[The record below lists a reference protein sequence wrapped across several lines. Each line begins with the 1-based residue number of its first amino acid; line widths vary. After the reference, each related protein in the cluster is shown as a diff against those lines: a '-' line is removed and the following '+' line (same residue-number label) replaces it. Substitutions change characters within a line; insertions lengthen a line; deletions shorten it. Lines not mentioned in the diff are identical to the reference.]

1 MVSEQNKKLKIDF
14 LYLDISVCDRCKAA
28 DKVLDDALEDLRE
41 KLRILKQLTINK
53 IKIRDDKEA
62 KEYNFVRSPTIRING
77 IDIEKILKG
86 NKAKI
91 TDNYCSDCSKVCGE
105 SCSDTT
111 GGGTNCRTFEYKGKM
126 YNSPPKEMIKE
137 AILKNLN

>member
-1 MVSEQNKKLKIDF
+1 MVEQDKKLKIDF
-14 LYLDISVCDRCKAA
+14 LYLDLSTCGRCKTA
-28 DKVLDDALEDLRE
+28 DKVLDDALNDLRKE
-41 KLRILKQLTINK
+41 LRILKQLTVNK
-53 IKIRDDKEA
+53 IRITNDEEA
-62 KEYNFVRSPTIRING
+62 KEYNFARSPTIKING
-77 IDIEKILKG
+77 VDIEKILKG
-86 NKAKI
+86 NKFKI
-91 TDNYCSDCSKVCGE
+91 TDNYCGDCSKVCDE